1 MTSIFISGH
10 RLEYRMIEGAG
21 DLATIV
27 FLHEGLGSVELWR
40 DFPGMVSAGTS
51 HPALV
56 YSRIGHGWSDPL
68 PAARQPGFMHHEALV
83 TLPAL
88 LDELD
93 VHQPILIG
101 HSDGASI
108 ALIHAGAGDRDVS
121 AMVALAPHVFVEAES
136 IAGADASHR
145 AFRETDMAQKM
156 AKYHHDPGRTFFG
169 WYDIWRSPEF
179 RNWNIEGVLAGINCP
194 LLVVQGADDE
204 YGSVAQIEAIESG
217 VAGNVERAWLS
228 DCGHSPHLD
237 QPETVVAATVDFI
250 RRHDLDRARHQGPER
265 AVETQPVFE

>member
-1 MTSIFISGH
+1 MTSIIISGN
-10 RLEYRMIEGAG
+10 RLEYRMIDGAEN
-21 DLATIV
+21 LATIV

-40 DFPGMVSAGTS
+40 DFPDMVAAKTG

-68 PAARQPGFMHHEALV
+68 PAPRQPGFMHQEALV

-93 VHQPILIG
+93 VHQPILVG

-108 ALIHAGAGDRDVS
+108 ALIRAGAGDRDVS
-121 AMVALAPHVFVEAES
+121 AVVALAPHVFVEAQS

-145 AFRETDMAQKM
+145 AFRDTDMAQKM
-156 AKYHHDPGRTFFG
+156 AKYHRDPARTFFG

-179 RNWNIEGVLAGINCP
+179 GDWNIEGVLAGIDCP

-204 YGSVAQIEAIESG
+204 YGSVAQIEAIEARVPG
-217 VAGNVERAWLS
+217 KVERVWLS

-237 QPETVVAATVDFI
+237 RPETVVAATVDFI
-250 RRHDLDRARHQGPER
+250 RRHDLQRAPSRHSP
-265 AVETQPVFE
+265 FSSD